1 MHSILSILLNKENC
15 NLERPSIELVKSVK
29 VHRRGAKVVAWEIE
43 EVGGPLPWARTKLEL
58 QKFVMT
64 HGVCLLFRTN
74 NGALTSFDVHVHVH
88 VNSNRYDG
96 ALTCVN
102 YISAIVNAA
111 KS

>member
-1 MHSILSILLNKENC
+1 MSATRNNSHQPSFALGEYTVNFTALHSILVILLNKEKR

-64 HGVCLLFRTN
+64 HGVLSTL
-74 NGALTSFDVHVHVH
+74 
-88 VNSNRYDG
+88 SNKQWYFN
-96 ALTCVN
+96 VF
-102 YISAIVNAA
+102 
-111 KS
+111 